1 MFNDMKKHI
10 KDFSDEDE
18 IRVYLRKLLHKEA
31 FDKRGL
37 IYGMGHAVYSVSDPR
52 AQVLKGFVEKLA
64 KEKGR
69 MKDYELYA
77 NVEHLAPEVIAQERR
92 IYKGV
97 SANVDFYSG
106 FVYSM
111 LDLPLELYTPMF
123 AVARIVGWSA
133 HRMEELI
140 NVDKIIRPAYK
151 NVLEPSV
158 YVPLSDR

>member
-64 KEKGR
+64 RKRAG
-69 MKDYELYA
+69 
-77 NVEHLAPEVIAQERR
+77 
-92 IYKGV
+92 
-97 SANVDFYSG
+97 
-106 FVYSM
+106 
-111 LDLPLELYTPMF
+111 
-123 AVARIVGWSA
+123 
-133 HRMEELI
+133 
-140 NVDKIIRPAYK
+140 
-151 NVLEPSV
+151 
-158 YVPLSDR
+158 